1 LKEML
6 KEVLVD
12 LLINIKQISIIIISA
27 ICICLNTSIA
37 FSNDKLNNDDN
48 NKKQIHATSDRLIID
63 GNAKCAEFTGNVKMI
78 QGETVVEAD
87 TLKVFYKGDLKG
99 SEKSAAGEESIEKIM
114 AEGNVKIFFDNRL
127 AEAQNAEYLTATEV
141 LVLWGKNSKITSG
154 KDSISGGKITF
165 YRASGQVRVESGKE
179 KQVHVN
185 FYSNGNGLK

>member
-1 LKEML
+1 MNLFFNIKY
-6 KEVLVD
+6 
-12 LLINIKQISIIIISA
+12 LLIIVIFV

-48 NKKQIHATSDRLIID
+48 NKKQIHASSDRLLID

-78 QGETVVEAD
+78 QGETVIEAN
-87 TLKVFYKGDLKG
+87 TLKVFYKGDLNS
-99 SEKSAAGEESIEKIM
+99 SEKPVAGEESIEKIT

-127 AEAQNAEYLTATEV
+127 AEAENAEYLTATEV

-154 KDSISGGKITF
+154 RDLISGKKITF
-165 YRASGQVRVESGKE
+165 YRASGQVRVESDKE

-185 FYSNGNGLK
+185 FYSDGKGLK

>member
-1 LKEML
+1 M
-6 KEVLVD
+6 D

-37 FSNDKLNNDDN
+37 FSNDKLNNADN
-48 NKKQIHATSDRLIID
+48 NKKQINTTSDRLIID
-63 GNAKCAEFTGNVKMI
+63 GNTKCAEFTGNVKMT
-78 QGETVVEAD
+78 QGETVIEAD

-99 SEKSAAGEESIEKIM
+99 SEKSVTGEESIEKIT

-127 AEAQNAEYLTATEV
+127 AEAENAEYLTATEV

-154 KDSISGGKITF
+154 RDSISGEKITF
-165 YRASGQVRVESGKE
+165 YRTGGQVRVESGKE

-185 FYSNGNGLK
+185 FYSDGNGLK